1 MHLAICWNSSQ
12 QSVYSLYHCHLIA
25 LLYRKA
31 KYNRDHYVPI
41 PKGSAG
47 RYSGLIKCVERQ
59 LELVIMIDTWRR
71 SAGNQRIYTDILGCP
86 RRGYPIASEISLYSS
101 RILRDYTPNILLP
114 SHQIRK
120 DDDIVRS
127 LWRHKDLD
135 EKTYYR
141 VIPIHLSIFA
151 P

>member
-1 MHLAICWNSSQ
+1 MRMHLAICWNSSQ

-86 RRGYPIASEISLYSS
+86 RRGYQRLVCILVGSSETTRQTSYSHLT
-101 RILRDYTPNILLP
+101 RY
-114 SHQIRK
+114 
-120 DDDIVRS
+120 
-127 LWRHKDLD
+127 
-135 EKTYYR
+135 EKMM
-141 VIPIHLSIFA
+141 I
-151 P
+151 

>member
-12 QSVYSLYHCHLIA
+12 QSVYSLYPCHLIV
-25 LLYRKA
+25 Y
-31 KYNRDHYVPI
+31 P
-41 PKGSAG
+41 S
-47 RYSGLIKCVERQ
+47 VERQ
-59 LELVIMIDTWRR
+59 LELVIMIDTWRQ
-71 SAGNQRIYTDILGCP
+71 SAGNQRIYADILDW
-86 RRGYPIASEISLYSS
+86 GYPIASETSMYSS

-114 SHQIRK
+114 SYEIRK

-151 P
+151 PHRRKGVPEVPTIPHD